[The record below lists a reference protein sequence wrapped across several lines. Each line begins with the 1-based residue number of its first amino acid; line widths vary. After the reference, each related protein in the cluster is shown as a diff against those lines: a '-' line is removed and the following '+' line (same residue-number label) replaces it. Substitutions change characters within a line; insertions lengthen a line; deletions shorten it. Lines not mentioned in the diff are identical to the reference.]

1 MTTRTGAVNGLSG
14 QDAGYVGAIE
24 DCLKEMAAVR
34 KSMKKT
40 DAEIR
45 RLRASSRRKLDE
57 TWAIIRRVQATV

>member
-1 MTTRTGAVNGLSG
+1 MTTKTDAVNRLSG
-14 QDAGYVGAIE
+14 QDVGYLGAIK

>member
-1 MTTRTGAVNGLSG
+1 MTTKTGAVNGLSG
-14 QDAGYVGAIE
+14 PDAGCADAIE

-45 RLRASSRRKLDE
+45 RLRTSSRRKLDE
-57 TWAIIRRVQATV
+57 TWAIIRRVQAAV

>member
-1 MTTRTGAVNGLSG
+1 MTSKTSAANGLSG
-14 QDAGYVGAIE
+14 QDAGYLSAIE

-40 DAEIR
+40 DVEIR

>member
-1 MTTRTGAVNGLSG
+1 MTTKTDTVNGLSG
-14 QDAGYVGAIE
+14 PDAGYLDAIQ

-40 DAEIR
+40 DVEIR

-57 TWAIIRRVQATV
+57 TWAIIRRVQAAV

>member
-1 MTTRTGAVNGLSG
+1 MTTKTDAVNGLSG
-14 QDAGYVGAIE
+14 QDASYLGAIK
-24 DCLKEMAAVR
+24 DCVREMAAIR

-57 TWAIIRRVQATV
+57 TWAIIHRVQAAV